1 MSTKEILQR
10 RKDIPD
16 DQVEELVARA
26 AKLQDQA
33 TETSRQTASPSDVEA
48 VAAELDI
55 APEYVEQAIAGWR
68 QEQSNL
74 SADNKRSR
82 IAKRR
87 KKILGVMAGLGL
99 VGRLGIGVATLTA
112 FSMLGWQGL
121 ALIGLAG
128 VGLMW
133 FLFWLIT

>member
-16 DQVEELVARA
+16 NQVEELVARA

-33 TETSRQTASPSDVEA
+33 TQASRQTASHSDVEA

-55 APEYVEQAIAGWR
+55 EPEFVEQAIANWR
-68 QEQSNL
+68 QEQEDVA
-74 SADNKRSR
+74 ADTQKSR
-82 IAKRR
+82 IAQRR
-87 KKILGVMAGLGL
+87 KKILGIMTGLGF
-99 VGRLGIGVATLTA
+99 VGLLGVGVTALMA
-112 FSMLGWQGL
+112 FSALGWQGL
-121 ALIGLAG
+121 ALAG
-128 VGLMW
+128 IASAGALW

>member
-16 DQVEELVARA
+16 DQVEELVERA

-33 TETSRQTASPSDVEA
+33 AKASRQTASSSDIEA

-68 QEQSNL
+68 QEQSDVA
-74 SADNKRSR
+74 ADDKRSR
-82 IAKRR
+82 ITQRR
-87 KKILGVMAGLGL
+87 KKIVAAALGITGLGL
-99 VGRLGIGVATLTA
+99 LGFGAVGAMA
-112 FSMLGWQGL
+112 FFSLGWQGL
-121 ALIGLAG
+121 ALAGLG
-128 VGLMW
+128 IVGILG
-133 FLFWLIT
+133 FFVWLIT